1 MELRG
6 GSVKNRIKNKK
17 VLLDKMVVDRMKNW
31 WGLELIIQG
40 GIIQGGILQG
50 GIIQGGIIQGGII
63 RGGIIQGGIIQ
74 GGIIQLVV

>member
-17 VLLDKMVVDRMKNW
+17 KFYLDKMVVDRRKNW
-31 WGLELIIQG
+31 WGLELIILG

-50 GIIQGGIIQGGII
+50 GIIQGGIIQ
-63 RGGIIQGGIIQ
+63 
-74 GGIIQLVV
+74 LVV